1 MRGVLETLGL
11 GLILGLALAQVGCR
25 SDSRPWAPPEDR
37 KVTIASDAL
46 FLRTKGGDY
55 VDGYLADYEWE
66 FQKQRLFLA
75 LELTPYLKGDRLDVT
90 GRFTGD
96 TVRVSIAGRP
106 AEEVRVFEVERAK
119 PNIPDAPDIPAIK

>member
-1 MRGVLETLGL
+1 MRSVLETLGL

-25 SDSRPWAPPEDR
+25 SDGRPWAPPDER

-96 TVRVSIAGRP
+96 TVRVSIEGRP

-119 PNIPDAPDIPAIK
+119 PNVPDAPDIPAIK